1 MTESK
6 SGDISLI
13 SRAKTRPQ
21 NKFNISCYLENVMK
35 IQISVNAQFSPERN
49 VSKIKKSVNMCEI
62 LRRFQRRLLSNDDD
76 HEDYNDRAHR
86 KYIFQEIQHGLSFL
100 MVRED
105 FWNNVK

>member
-35 IQISVNAQFSPERN
+35 IQISVDAQFSPERN
-49 VSKIKKSVNMCEI
+49 VSKIKKSVKMCEN
-62 LRRFQRRLLSNDDD
+62 LRRSQSPQLRNDDD
-76 HEDYNDRAHR
+76 HEDYNDMA
-86 KYIFQEIQHGLSFL
+86 ILVQS
-100 MVRED
+100 
-105 FWNNVK
+105 